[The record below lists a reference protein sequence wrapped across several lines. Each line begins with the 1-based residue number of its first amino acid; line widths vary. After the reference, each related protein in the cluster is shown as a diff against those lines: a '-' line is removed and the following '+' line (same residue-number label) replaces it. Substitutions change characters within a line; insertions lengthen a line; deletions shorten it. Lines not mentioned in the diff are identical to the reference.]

1 MLAEGA
7 GLLQEEPGV
16 HAVPVKLVGTRQHP
30 QPLRGGK
37 QVGDVSPEGRSN
49 LSLPQK
55 GGRCPP
61 GGDTLALASEGRL
74 SPREQSKWEA
84 LAGVAPTRLCHR
96 PHRSRPGSCRTAPG
110 TRRSY
115 LSRRP
120 GSAAPCRDGTAAS
133 SGLTAAAECAAS
145 GPAGEA
151 EHKVRPRPHRLG
163 AKSREQGVGSSHLG
177 IPLRHVLP
185 RLPLR
190 LHDHPRAE
198 EQGDEQD
205 GVPELLEVLL

>member
-1 MLAEGA
+1 MGCPRK
-7 GLLQEEPGV
+7 GDN
-16 HAVPVKLVGTRQHP
+16 VPP
-30 QPLRGGK
+30 S
-37 QVGDVSPEGRSN
+37 GDI
-49 LSLPQK
+49 
-55 GGRCPP
+55 
-61 GGDTLALASEGRL
+61 LALASEGRL
-74 SPREQSKWEA
+74 SPREQSKGEA

-96 PHRSRPGSCRTAPG
+96 PHRSQPGSCRTAPG

-151 EHKVRPRPHRLG
+151 EHKVRPRPHRSG
-163 AKSREQGVGSSHLG
+163 AKSREQGAGSSHLG

-190 LHDHPRAE
+190 LHNHPRAE
-198 EQGDEQD
+198 EQSDEQD